1 MPDVIRVLCLHG
13 FAQNAAMFRAR
24 TGSLRKVMKGC
35 EFTFLDAPHLAS
47 ASFLAEA
54 GSTSPTDS
62 TACERGSPLA
72 WWNSIEENVRPSQS
86 RSYTGLE
93 ASLGQIQHAV
103 TTDGPFD
110 CILGFSQG
118 ATLAALYCLLSA
130 SPPPFRALLL
140 IAGFMP
146 RDTHVLSQLANKPPG
161 ILTMP
166 SVHVTGSSDAFVP
179 SSSTMQLSEFF
190 LDAEVVHHPGGHGIP
205 TGTEFRAVI
214 KRFVNLILR

>member
-1 MPDVIRVLCLHG
+1 VLQVL
-13 FAQNAAMFRAR
+13 
-24 TGSLRKVMKGC
+24 SY
-35 EFTFLDAPHLAS
+35 
-47 ASFLAEA
+47 FLANLLTGCLFVLLNPCRMSHTFVCVLHLSCGNTEA

-93 ASLGQIQHAV
+93 ASLVQIQHAV
-103 TTDGPFD
+103 ATDGPFD

-130 SPPPFRALLL
+130 SPPPFRALIL